1 MIPTTLPASCR
12 MALKEWASVLRA
24 CEQGRQMVFIRKG
37 GLIEPGSGFE
47 ILAKHFLCYPTFE
60 HQTVNFVRPDAQHLF
75 EEAIAAK
82 PSDGQV
88 HFRLCGEVVWSTQSH
103 EPTIITR
110 LAPFHIYND
119 AFLAQRLKWQPEQ
132 PLVVAVVRLFRLPA
146 VHDVPALSTYAG
158 CKSWVELERPL
169 SLEGATP
176 VLDDHAFDEQLA
188 QIRAVC

>member
-1 MIPTTLPASCR
+1 MTRATLPASCR

-24 CEQGRQMVFIRKG
+24 CEQGRQLVFIRKG

-47 ILAKHFLCYPTFE
+47 ILAKHFWCYPTFE
-60 HQTVNFVRPDAQHLF
+60 HQTVNFVRPDARHLF
-75 EEAIAAK
+75 EETIAAK

-88 HFRLCGEVVWSTQSH
+88 HFRLCGEIVWSTQSH
-103 EPTIITR
+103 EPAIITR

-146 VHDVPALSTYAG
+146 VQHVPVASSYAG

-169 SLEGATP
+169 SLEGAAP
-176 VLDDHAFDEQLA
+176 VLDDRAFDEQLA
-188 QIRAVC
+188 RIQAVC